1 MNLALLIRADLFEII
16 FQIERRHR
24 KDDDEALLH
33 VHGTGLCEIL
43 RLCAAAAG
51 AWVAGN
57 HDGSDSCELG
67 GGDGE
72 RGTGR

>member
-1 MNLALLIRADLFEII
+1 MRAQMNFSNPTTAHLDRN
-16 FQIERRHR
+16 H
-24 KDDDEALLH
+24 DDEALLH